1 MFIHPP
7 ALFNCTHY
15 GTHTIGAHKNENC
28 GGGDALESHPEQMY
42 HVIEQF
48 ILVHI
53 ANPHGTGV

>member
-1 MFIHPP
+1 M
-7 ALFNCTHY
+7 NR
-15 GTHTIGAHKNENC
+15 

-53 ANPHGTGV
+53 ANPDGTGV